1 MVGLGRREIK
11 YGGFVVAAIG
21 FLATRYTVLE
31 SIDPSATL
39 SEFLL
44 GHAAFLVVGLGLTV
58 YGIGLSVSSYDESFV
73 NTIAGWSL
81 LGSLSMVLVLGLTFV
96 GNSGVAGGGVGTR
109 SALVA
114 NVLISGSIGG
124 ALTGFRAASNDHNR
138 RELAKQADRLTV
150 LNRILRHEVLN
161 KVNVIRGYA
170 DLGSEQTATE
180 ASSLQV
186 IQRNADRIDD
196 SITEL
201 RAIVGPAGEH
211 PVPTNV
217 LPPLRAAIDDVSAAH
232 PEATVTLDVDT
243 RGEVR
248 ALADA
253 HLDTALR
260 HLLDNAIVY
269 ARTDDTHVSARV
281 SARTDSVD
289 IAIEDEGSGIPED
302 VAAVLEERR
311 LPEYDDPTTGFG
323 LTLVRL
329 LTVDKY
335 GGVVGVE
342 STDEGSVV
350 TVTLPRPNDDT
361 IADATGYGV
370 PPWVLAL
377 TTVAGLSS
385 GVVMGLV
392 SQSLTGSLAIIG
404 ALYGVMNGGVGWILH
419 LFHSLVFGILFAV
432 AVTRRNPWGVLQR
445 PVATTA
451 LGGFYG
457 LFLWFFASGFVMPLW
472 LRAVGIPA
480 TVPSLSVPIFVSH
493 AVWGVV
499 FGAVFAAGIDRHD

>member
-1 MVGLGRREIK
+1 MDGPRRRDIK
-11 YGGFVVAAIG
+11 YGGFVVAAVG

-39 SEFLL
+39 GAFLL
-44 GHAAFLVVGLGLTV
+44 GQATFLVLGLGLTV
-58 YGIGLSVSSYDESFV
+58 FGIGLSVSSYDESFV

-81 LGSLSMVLVLGLTFV
+81 LGTLSMVVVLGLTFV
-96 GNSGVAGGGVGTR
+96 GIGDAAGEVTR

-114 NVLISGSIGG
+114 NVLIGGSIGG
-124 ALTGFRAASNDHNR
+124 VLTGVRTALNDHNR
-138 RELAKQADRLTV
+138 HELSKQADRLTV

-170 DLGSEQTATE
+170 DLSAEQTAGG

-201 RAIVGPAGEH
+201 RAIVGPADER
-211 PVPTNV
+211 PVPTDV
-217 LPPLRAAIDDVSAAH
+217 SSALRTAIDDVSAGH
-232 PEATVTLDVDT
+232 PEATVTLDVDAA
-243 RGEVR
+243 GEIR

-269 ARTDDTHVSARV
+269 ARTDDAHVAVRV
-281 SARTDSVD
+281 SETADSVD
-289 IAIEDEGSGIPED
+289 IAIEDEGPGIPED

-335 GGVVGVE
+335 GGVVSVE

-350 TVTLPRPNDDT
+350 TVSLPRPTDNIT
-361 IADATGYGV
+361 DAEGYGV
-370 PPWVLAL
+370 PPWVLGV
-377 TTVAGLSS
+377 TTVAGLTS

-419 LFHSLVFGILFAV
+419 LFHSLVFGVLFAV
-432 AVTRRNPWGVLQR
+432 AVTRRNPWHVLQR
-445 PVATTA
+445 PTAMTA
-451 LGGFYG
+451 LGGVYG

-480 TVPSLSVPIFVSH
+480 TVPSLSLPIFVAH

-499 FGAVFAAGIDRHD
+499 FGGVFAAGIDRRQ